1 MRYIDNREVFLQR
14 NISKKFEQTPYSGWD
29 FPIYEE
35 YSNVGK
41 PMFSNNIGWND
52 SLLGRLI
59 NHIIR
64 KIKIKLASV
73 VQLPRLIKRLNA
85 EFERIHTNGLLLAT
99 YDADIKYKMEVLKV
113 EIYAY
118 IFELRKSI
126 ADGDDVDAIKLLA
139 ESALENLE
147 KVDDEL
153 ENKSEMID
161 ELKKLLDFLKN
172 YKPVKGTSPSVGATA
187 SVVSNEEFSNN
198 FDLLVNNLSYLSKML
213 TQYKK
218 IDFEGSKRDI
228 QVKSIKNEKI
238 ISKYESFIEI
248 LKEETTPVVAT
259 SSTSKNIPKNI
270 ISKEQ
275 SHAYQAFA
283 KLKVQ
288 FQNLDKTLK
297 GSKDPVVSSEQL
309 NKIIENKSSEVYKNF
324 IIKLYI
330 DIVKN
335 LTDQNKTF
343 VAPNSPLYEN
353 WNLRIDKLTTSEF
366 SSISDKMSRLAT
378 VALMFEDKSLYNE
391 YDFDGLDFGKN
402 LKGYV
407 DTMSK
412 IKKLK
417 VSKSNNDDN
426 GDKDEDKFDN
436 SEIQKYLDDNCKNI
450 VEFEVDEKIVEELN
464 VELKN
469 IKVQRGFIIDG
480 FDPIIEILRI
490 FNQAYKIYMTAIIS
504 KRSQNFD
511 GSAAGPSPGTRL
523 EYDDMG
529 GGDRGPWRNNEL
541 FDQWENAVYDIIGE
555 RKYQVIFD
563 KSTVLRVGDEIR
575 EGKGPMLRQFMT
587 DMLDGDKLYRGGDS
601 SGGKGSQAKFLDK
614 YFDEPPKDVS
624 GEPTGG
630 SGTVAANLSMQQE
643 ISENSKNLHILKLNS
658 PGNVYL
664 PGKGTFFIIEGT
676 IISINEAAGSPG
688 SLIQIFAHYISD
700 NKIAFVRSFGPWK
713 RLLEPVKIEKNELSK
728 MIEKPKQDNGNPFNI
743 NYFNLNDFR
752 VLQTNKE
759 VKITYTTK
767 ENFSKSTEIVLNVK
781 DIYKICLKQDGK
793 EMENLDLSKDFKE
806 FEQKF
811 ISMGVDFGFVPNAKN
826 KIEKY
831 TK

>member
-1 MRYIDNREVFLQR
+1 MRYIDNRENFLQR

-64 KIKIKLASV
+64 KIKIKLGSV
-73 VQLPRLIKRLNA
+73 IQIPRLIKRLNA

-99 YDADIKYKMEVLKV
+99 YDADIKYKMEFLKV
-113 EIYAY
+113 EVYAY

-126 ADGDDVDAIKLLA
+126 ADGDDVKTIILLA
-139 ESALENLE
+139 ESAVENLE
-147 KVDDEL
+147 KIDDEL
-153 ENKSEMID
+153 EKKAEMID
-161 ELKKLLDFLKN
+161 ELKKFLDFLRS
-172 YKPVKGTSPSVGATA
+172 YKPVNKGSNSVGAT
-187 SVVSNEEFSNN
+187 SSIVNNEQFSDNY
-198 FDLLVNNLSYLSKML
+198 DLLVSNLTYLSKMMS
-213 TQYKK
+213 QYPK
-218 IDFEGSKRDI
+218 IDIDDSPSNVDSKKP
-228 QVKSIKNEKI
+228 VNPNVNVGKSK
-238 ISKYESFIEI
+238 
-248 LKEETTPVVAT
+248 VAT
-259 SSTSKNIPKNI
+259 AIVDSYQSFCENV

-275 SHAYQAFA
+275 SHALQAFK
-283 KLKVQ
+283 KLKIQ
-288 FQNLDKTLK
+288 CQNLDKTLK
-297 GSKDPVVSSEQL
+297 GSKDPVVSSVQL

-335 LTDQNKTF
+335 LNGLNKTF

-366 SSISDKMSRLAT
+366 SSISDKMSRFAT
-378 VALMFEDKSLYNE
+378 VAMMFDDKSLYIE
-391 YDFDGLDFGKN
+391 YNFDGVDFGKN

-417 VSKSNNDDN
+417 VSKSSDSDDS
-426 GDKDEDKFDN
+426 DKFDN
-436 SEIQKYLDDNCKNI
+436 SEIQKYLDDNCKII

-464 VELKN
+464 IELKN

-490 FNQAYKIYMTAIIS
+490 FNKAYKIYMTPIIS
-504 KRSQNFD
+504 KRSQNLD
-511 GSAAGPSPGTRL
+511 GSGAGPSPGTLL
-523 EYDDMG
+523 EYTDMG
-529 GGDRGPWRNNEL
+529 GSNAGPWRNNEL
-541 FDQWENAVYDIIGE
+541 FDQWEDAVYDILGQ

-587 DMLDGDKLYRGGDS
+587 DMLDGDKLYGGMSKDV
-601 SGGKGSQAKFLDK
+601 KGSQAKFLDK

-624 GEPTGG
+624 GEPEGD
-630 SGTVAANLSMQQE
+630 SGTLESNSGMQQT
-643 ISENSKNLHILKLNS
+643 ISNNSKNLHILKLNS

-664 PGKGTFFIIEGT
+664 PGRGTFFIIEGT
-676 IISINEAAGSPG
+676 IISVNEAAGSPG

-700 NKIAFVRSFGPWK
+700 TKIAFVRSFGPWK
-713 RLLEPVKIEKNELSK
+713 RLLEPVKIEKNELVK

-767 ENFSKSTEIVLNVK
+767 ENYSKSTEIVLNVK
-781 DIYKICLKQDGK
+781 DIYKICLKGEGK
-793 EMENLDLSKDFKE
+793 EIENFDLSKDFKE
-806 FEQKF
+806 FEPKF
-811 ISMGVDFGFVPNAKN
+811 KAMGVDFGFVPNAKN

>member
-1 MRYIDNREVFLQR
+1 MKYIVNREVFIQR
-14 NISKKFEQTPYSGWD
+14 NISKKFEKTPYSGHN

-35 YSNVGK
+35 YSGGGSGK

-64 KIKIKLASV
+64 KVKVKLASL
-73 VQLPRLIKRLNA
+73 VQIPKLINRLNA
-85 EFERIHTNGLLLAT
+85 EFERIYINGCLIST
-99 YDADIKYKMEVLKV
+99 YDADIKYKMEVIKL
-113 EIYAY
+113 EFYSFL
-118 IFELRKSI
+118 FEVKNSI
-126 ADGDDVDAIKLLA
+126 ANGESSSIIKSLVKNAIGKLK
-139 ESALENLE
+139 ESS
-147 KVDDEL
+147 DEL
-153 ENKSEMID
+153 EDKDKMIQ
-161 ELKKLLDFLKN
+161 ELEKFLDFLEN
-172 YKPVKGTSPSVGATA
+172 YKDDEKTTISTENSEAF
-187 SVVSNEEFSNN
+187 SDKYSLLVSN
-198 FDLLVNNLSYLSKML
+198 LTYLSKIIE
-213 TQYKK
+213 QYKK
-218 IDFEGSKRDI
+218 INFDSPSNSNVDSKKPVNPNVNVGTKAIVDSY
-228 QVKSIKNEKI
+228 Q
-238 ISKYESFIEI
+238 SFCEN
-248 LKEETTPVVAT
+248 V
-259 SSTSKNIPKNI
+259 

-275 SHAYQAFA
+275 NHALQAFK

-288 FQNLDKTLK
+288 CQNLDKTLK
-297 GSKDPVVSSEQL
+297 GSKDPIVSNVELSKVIS
-309 NKIIENKSSEVYKNF
+309 NKDSEVYKNF
-324 IIKLYI
+324 IIKLYV

-335 LTDQNKTF
+335 LSGKNKTF
-343 VAPNSPLYEN
+343 TIPANKLYEN
-353 WNLRIDKLTTSEF
+353 WNFRIDKLTTSEF
-366 SSISDKMSRLAT
+366 SSISDKISKFAH
-378 VALMFEDKSLYNE
+378 VALLFKGEEENGNSLYNE
-391 YDFDGLDFGKN
+391 YNFDGVDFGKN

-407 DTMSK
+407 DTMSQ
-412 IKKLK
+412 IKSLK
-417 VSKSNNDDN
+417 V
-426 GDKDEDKFDN
+426 GN
-436 SEIQKYLDDNCKNI
+436 SELNNNLKTIARATRAKKRFGSVFGSEISKYFEDNCKTLS
-450 VEFEVDEKIVEELN
+450 EFEVDEKIFEELE
-464 VELKN
+464 VKLKN
-469 IKVQRGFIIDG
+469 INIKRGFIIDG

-490 FNQAYKIYMTAIIS
+490 FNQAYKSYMTPIIS
-504 KRSQNFD
+504 KRSQNLD
-511 GSAAGPSPGTRL
+511 GSGAGPSPGTL
-523 EYDDMG
+523 FEYTDMG
-529 GGDRGPWRNNEL
+529 SQGTGPWRNNEI
-541 FDQWENAVYDIIGE
+541 FDKWEDAIYDILGN

-575 EGKGPMLRQFMT
+575 EGKGPKLRQFMT
-587 DMLDGDKLYRGGDS
+587 DLLDGSKLYKPGS
-601 SGGKGSQAKFLDK
+601 EGKGSQAKLLDG
-614 YFDEPPKDVS
+614 YFDEPPIDVNC
-624 GEPTGG
+624 EPTGG
-630 SGTVAANLSMQQE
+630 TGTLDANIDMQTT
-643 ISENSKNLHILKLNS
+643 INENSKNLHILKLNS

-767 ENFSKSTEIVLNVK
+767 ENYSKSTEIVLNVK